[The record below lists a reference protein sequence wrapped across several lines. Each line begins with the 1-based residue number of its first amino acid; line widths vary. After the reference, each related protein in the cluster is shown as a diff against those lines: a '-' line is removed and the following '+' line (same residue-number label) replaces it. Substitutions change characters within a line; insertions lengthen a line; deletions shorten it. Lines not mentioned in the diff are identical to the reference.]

1 MVDLSRV
8 MERDVDA
15 FAVALDFLTMSLSSI
30 SKEDVICVLNR
41 GETFWTLNCLVEP
54 NSKAREIAT

>member
-1 MVDLSRV
+1 LVDLSRV

-41 GETFWTLNCLVEP
+41 GETF
-54 NSKAREIAT
+54 